1 MLEIELQKVLQ
12 SGFYWPTLFKDATKF
27 VLSCDECQ
35 RVGNISRCNEMPMS
49 YSFVIEPFDCWGFD
63 FMGPFPPSE
72 GYTHILVVV
81 DYVTKW
87 VEAIPTKSADS
98 ETSLKMLKDVIF
110 PRFGMPRYLMT
121 DGGSH
126 FIHGGFRKTLAIY
139 DVNHR
144 IASAYHPQTSG
155 QVELSNREIKSILQK
170 TVNKSRKNW
179 ASKLNDALW
188 AYRTAYKNPMSM
200 SPYKMV
206 YGKACHLPLEL
217 EHKAFWAVR
226 ELNRDFKLARKKR
239 LLDLSSLDEWRNE
252 AYENVRLFKEKV
264 KQWHNRRI
272 LKREFHVGGKDPLLL
287 KRCIV
292 QVR

>member
-1 MLEIELQKVLQ
+1 
-12 SGFYWPTLFKDATKF
+12 
-27 VLSCDECQ
+27 
-35 RVGNISRCNEMPMS
+35 MPMS
-49 YSFVIEPFDCWGFD
+49 YSLVIEPFDCWGFD

-72 GYTHILVVV
+72 GYTHILMAV
-81 DYVTKW
+81 
-87 VEAIPTKSADS
+87 PTKSADG

-110 PRFGMPRYLMT
+110 PRFGVPRYLMT

-126 FIHGGFRKTLAIY
+126 FIHGGFRKTLARY

-170 TVNKSRKNW
+170 TINRSGKNW

-188 AYRTAYKNPMSM
+188 AYRTAYKNPMGM

-226 ELNRDFKLARKKR
+226 ELNRDFKIAGKKR
-239 LLDLSSLDEWRNE
+239 LLDLSSLDEWRNK
-252 AYENVRLFKEKV
+252 AYEMPDF
-264 KQWHNRRI
+264 
-272 LKREFHVGGKDPLLL
+272 LKRKSSNGMIGEFLRENFILVRKFYCTGLISDFLQENYYQNGNDP
-287 KRCIV
+287 
-292 QVR
+292 